1 MMTRLP
7 LRLVEAMPRA
17 VMVVALTCAFLPLL
31 HQLWALMT
39 RGEMH
44 YWLLHDDAY
53 YYARMALS
61 WYQGQGYSFN
71 GVEPS
76 NGFQPLWML
85 LVTGL
90 ACLTGGETRPF
101 FVAYVALVACLNAAI
116 LWGFARLFRERLG
129 ALSAWL
135 VPLFLMLI
143 LPSVFSWGMET
154 LLAVPALYFLVY
166 RLGSGT
172 GSRSQYR
179 QLGVALAWLFLVRLD
194 SLVLLPLLMV
204 WLFWRERARTG
215 ELLALCLPVA
225 VTVLLYG
232 VANQLWFDSA
242 LPVSTLVRLL
252 GVPHMANFTVYA
264 YLTALFVSMLT
275 IPVFALW
282 LLAEL
287 IWGRRPGI
295 GRMQQV
301 AYLFLLALLL
311 QFAGY
316 ATLSGWSVRPWYAY
330 CFVAFLLALIVRF
343 HDLTT
348 PLGNTRLRGG
358 RRLARLLL
366 WLIMAVTVIF
376 QLPALMTRGSHAQDF
391 VARNYLDARAGVF
404 AGKTVIMGDR
414 AGSLGFWAPRMRIVQ
429 TEGQVMSRG
438 YVQAR
443 HDGRGADWIDAHYRV
458 NELVVDRPWLPTM
471 NYGGDRVYLIV
482 EPVQAMLWQDRP
494 LVYCFPQFAVLSES
508 HGDDFVRIRFDY
520 DERMTCPAAMM
531 TWLND
536 VNRRGQLFALSFTM
550 RPEGILRSLR
560 QLDFSLAAR
569 WQPPPRVITQ
579 SVADPE

>member
-1 MMTRLP
+1 MMTRLQ
-7 LRLVEAMPRA
+7 LRLGREMPRA
-17 VMVVALTCAFLPLL
+17 VMVLALTCAFFPLL

-39 RGEMH
+39 TGEMH

-61 WYQGQGYSFN
+61 WYQGHGYSFN
-71 GVEPS
+71 GIEQS

-90 ACLTGGETRPF
+90 ACLTAGALKPF
-101 FVAYVALVACLNAAI
+101 FVACVAAVACINAATI
-116 LWGFARLFRERLG
+116 WWFARLFRERLG
-129 ALSAWL
+129 EVSAWL
-135 VPLFLMLI
+135 VPLFLMVI

-166 RLGSGT
+166 RLGSSGW
-172 GSRSQYR
+172 SRPQYR
-179 QLGVALAWLFLVRLD
+179 QLGLVLVWLFLVRLD
-194 SLVLLPLLMV
+194 SLVLLPLLMA
-204 WLFWRERARTG
+204 WLGWRERARAG
-215 ELLALCLPVA
+215 ELLALCLPVVA
-225 VTVLLYG
+225 TVLIYG
-232 VANQLWFDSA
+232 VVNQLWFDSA
-242 LPVSTLVRLL
+242 LPVSSLARML
-252 GVPHMANFTVYA
+252 GVPHAANFTVYA
-264 YLTALFVSMLT
+264 YLTALFLSAMTV
-275 IPVFALW
+275 PVFVLW

-295 GRMQQV
+295 GRVHHV

-316 ATLSGWSVRPWYAY
+316 ATLSGWSVWPWYGY
-330 CFVAFLLALIVRF
+330 CFVAMLLALIVRF

-348 PLGNTRLRGG
+348 PPANAPLRGA
-358 RRLARLLL
+358 RRAARLLL
-366 WLIMAVTVIF
+366 SLVMMVLVLS
-376 QLPALMTRGSHAQDF
+376 QLLALVAHTDRTQGF
-391 VARNYLDARAGVF
+391 VERNYRDARAGVF

-414 AGSLGFWAPRMRIVQ
+414 AGSLGFWEPRTHIVQ

-443 HDGRGADWIDAHYRV
+443 LEGRGANWIDAHYHV
-458 NELVVDRPWLPTM
+458 SELVVDRPWLPTM

-494 LVYCFPQFAVLSES
+494 LVYCFPQFAVLGES

-520 DERMTCPAAMM
+520 DERMTCPDAMM

-550 RPEGILRSLR
+550 RPDGALRSLR
-560 QLDFSLAAR
+560 QLDFSLATR
-569 WQPPPRVITQ
+569 GQSSPRTITQ